1 MVGMAESMRFEHRMS
16 DADALMWTIEK
27 DPQLRSTITVVAV
40 LDRSPDR
47 ERLIESVERASRFV
61 PRLRQRVVSNP
72 LSIAPPR
79 WEVDPNF
86 DLKYH
91 LRWARAGGD
100 GSLRELLDMAQPIAM
115 QGFDRARP
123 LWEFVAVDGLT
134 DGRAGLIIKIHHAIT
149 DGVGAVKI
157 AMHLFDL
164 ERDSALDRGEVP
176 PLPDIHV
183 MSQRERVIDAFQHER
198 RRQLGMAR
206 RSLRTAVTN
215 AASVPRDAPGAMSRA
230 RATAGSVA
238 RMLAPATSPLSPLM
252 TDRSL
257 SVRFDTIVAPL
268 EEMKA
273 AARRVDGKLNDA
285 FIAAVAGGLRRYHD
299 RHGVAV
305 DALRMTMPI
314 NVRTDQTADLA
325 GNQFAPARFP
335 VPMTIEDP
343 LERMRAMRELVL
355 RQRAEPALALT
366 EPLAGILY
374 RLPTSVSTGVFGAM
388 LRGVDFVAT
397 NVPGVPFPVFFAG
410 ARVEAQF
417 AFAPMTGAA
426 VNLALLSYVD
436 ELQIAINTD
445 PAAVPDPE
453 VFRACLLEGID
464 EVRKVI

>member
-1 MVGMAESMRFEHRMS
+1 
-16 DADALMWTIEK
+16 
-27 DPQLRSTITVVAV
+27 
-40 LDRSPDR
+40 
-47 ERLIESVERASRFV
+47 
-61 PRLRQRVVSNP
+61 
-72 LSIAPPR
+72 
-79 WEVDPNF
+79 
-86 DLKYH
+86 
-91 LRWARAGGD
+91 
-100 GSLRELLDMAQPIAM
+100 
-115 QGFDRARP
+115 
-123 LWEFVAVDGLT
+123 
-134 DGRAGLIIKIHHAIT
+134 
-149 DGVGAVKI
+149 
-157 AMHLFDL
+157 
-164 ERDSALDRGEVP
+164 
-176 PLPDIHV
+176 
-183 MSQRERVIDAFQHER
+183 
-198 RRQLGMAR
+198 
-206 RSLRTAVTN
+206 
-215 AASVPRDAPGAMSRA
+215 
-230 RATAGSVA
+230 
-238 RMLAPATSPLSPLM
+238 MLAPATSPLSPLM

-273 AARRVDGKLNDA
+273 AARRVEGKLNDA

-314 NVRTDQTADLA
+314 NVRTDQTADVA

-335 VPMTIEDP
+335 VPMTFEDP

-464 EVRKVI
+464 EIRKVL